1 MLNTASDSISIF
13 TASVFRTNSIFRSL
27 ESEQKAAQGRYC
39 MGIFLSLNRV
49 SADGKFITQVLCNLS
64 TI

>member
-39 MGIFLSLNRV
+39 AWEFFYHL
-49 SADGKFITQVLCNLS
+49 TE
-64 TI
+64 